1 MWNLQNIIVIIEMH
15 NSRFL
20 IAVMRYL
27 PLAAASLIL
36 FSSSCGN
43 NNKTEIIQKERDR
56 KVDVSDK
63 IVNIESDYI
72 FGRCDLH
79 IIDNILIAEESY
91 PKEEKV
97 NHLFDLNTFRYI
109 TSTGVLG
116 RGPGEIT
123 IPSGILVD
131 RGKRVFWQLDVGK
144 KVLHKFPL
152 DSVLSDEMYLPG
164 TSVTLV
170 DTLLLVYY
178 GFLNDSIA
186 IGKAIEPFSGSPFV
200 TMAMTKFN
208 INSGEIRRFGYEN
221 PKVEGRLTNSCF
233 ALSSADGI
241 YVNCYRYKDLMTVCD
256 LKGNLKYNV
265 YGPGWD
271 DPEKDDNAYFEGA
284 IIYDK
289 KIFSAYH
296 GSSRIVVDGN
306 IQRGAGPKCIIVF
319 GLDGS
324 YKKTIETGSEIW
336 SFCIDEKNNRIIAYF
351 NDREEPLGYFDIPEL

>member
-123 IPSGILVD
+123 MPSGILVD
-131 RGKRVFWQLDVGK
+131 REKRVFLQLDVGK
-144 KVLHKFPL
+144 KVLHKFSL

-164 TSVTLV
+164 ASVKLV
-170 DTLLLVYY
+170 DTLLLVWY

-186 IGKAIEPFSGSPFV
+186 LGKAIEPFSGSPFV

-208 INSGEIRRFGYEN
+208 INTGEITRFGYEN
-221 PKVEGRLTNSCF
+221 PGVKGRYTNSYF
-233 ALSSADGI
+233 DMSVKDEI
-241 YVNCYRYKDLMTVCD
+241 YVNSYPFKDLMTICD
-256 LKGNLKYNV
+256 LDGNLKCNV

-271 DPEKDDNAYFEGA
+271 DPEKDDNSYFFDA
-284 IIYDK
+284 VIHNNR
-289 KIFSAYH
+289 IFASYL
-296 GSSRIVVDGN
+296 GSSRIIVQGN
-306 IQRGAGPKCIIVF
+306 IQRGAYPRSIIVF

-324 YKKTIETGSEIW
+324 YKKTIDTGAEIC
-336 SFCIDEKNNRIIAYF
+336 SFCIDEKHNRIIAYF
-351 NDREEPLGYFDIPEL
+351 NDREEPLGYFDIPVE